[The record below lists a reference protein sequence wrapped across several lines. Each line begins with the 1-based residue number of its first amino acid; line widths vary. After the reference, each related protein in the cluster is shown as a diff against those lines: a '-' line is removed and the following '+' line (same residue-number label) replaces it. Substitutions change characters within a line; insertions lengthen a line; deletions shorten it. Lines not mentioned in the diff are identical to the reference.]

1 MDPPTYDLP
10 AIQKQPKSYHP
21 LSFHVLALLM
31 PFSVLGV
38 LARLGLSALATY
50 SGQSIFSLAYAQAT
64 GCLIMG
70 FCLALKEPFSRYYP
84 PAYIALTTGF
94 CGSLTT
100 FSGWQLDIFKSW
112 LNSSNAPR
120 SALNTVMDGLS
131 KSVFTIS
138 LSLASLFFGMH
149 IATEISPYFRA
160 APPPGRF
167 FRSAA
172 TVLAICIYAATIPA
186 YYLLPRDYRHQATS
200 ALLFSF
206 PGTLT
211 RYLLSTHL
219 NAVVPSFPLGTYAA
233 NSFGTALLGTFHVLQ
248 STGNRPLSSA
258 SCTTLQGLS
267 DGYCGCLTT
276 VSTFV
281 AELSALKTTGHKYRY
296 GLTTFLTGQIILV
309 CIFGA
314 LLWGGNIVKDQTCVF
329 D

>member
-1 MDPPTYDLP
+1 
-10 AIQKQPKSYHP
+10 
-21 LSFHVLALLM
+21 M

-38 LARLGLSALATY
+38 LARLGLTALTTY
-50 SGQSIFSLAYAQAT
+50 SGESIFPLAYSQAT

-70 FCLALKEPFSRYYP
+70 FCLALKEPISTYYA
-84 PAYIALTTGF
+84 PAYTALTTGF

-112 LNSSNAPR
+112 LNANNAPR
-120 SALNTVMDGLS
+120 SVLHDVMDGVC
-131 KSVFTIS
+131 KSIFTIS
-138 LSLASLFFGMH
+138 LSLASLFYGMH
-149 IATEISPYFRA
+149 LAKQVSPYFRA

-167 FRSAA
+167 LRAA
-172 TVLAICIYAATIPA
+172 VTVLAICTYAATIPA
-186 YYLLPRDYRHQATS
+186 YYLLPRDYRHQATA

-219 NAVVPSFPLGTYAA
+219 NSVVASFPLGTYAA

-248 STGNRPLSSA
+248 STANRPLSGA
-258 SCTTLQGLS
+258 SCTILQALA

-276 VSTFV
+276 ISTFA
-281 AELSALKTTGHKYRY
+281 AELAVLKTAAHKYRY
-296 GLTTFLTGQIILV
+296 GFTTWATGQVILV

-314 LLWGGNIVKDQTCVF
+314 LLWGGNIEKDQTCVF

>member
-1 MDPPTYDLP
+1 MDPDPLS
-10 AIQKQPKSYHP
+10 KQPTYHP
-21 LSFHVLALLM
+21 LSFHVLAFLM

-50 SGQSIFSLAYAQAT
+50 SGQSIFPLAYAQAT

-84 PAYIALTTGF
+84 PAYTALTTGF

-112 LNSSNAPR
+112 LNASSAPR
-120 SALNTVMDGLS
+120 SALHDAMDGVC
-131 KSVFTIS
+131 KSIFTIS

-149 IATEISPYFRA
+149 IANEVSPYFRA
-160 APPPGRF
+160 AAPPGKSLRYAVTLL
-167 FRSAA
+167 SVC
-172 TVLAICIYAATIPA
+172 TYAATIPA
-186 YYLLPRDYRHQATS
+186 YYLLPRDYRHQATA

-219 NAVVPSFPLGTYAA
+219 NSVLPAFPLGTYAA

-248 STGNRPLSSA
+248 STANRPLSGA
-258 SCTTLQGLS
+258 SCTILQGLA

-276 VSTFV
+276 VSTFA
-281 AELSALKTTGHKYRY
+281 AELATFKTAGHKYRY
-296 GLTTFLTGQIILV
+296 GLTTWLTGQVILV

-314 LLWGGNIVKDQTCVF
+314 LLWGGNIDKDQTCIF

>member
-1 MDPPTYDLP
+1 MVPIAEAAPRPPK
-10 AIQKQPKSYHP
+10 AFHP
-21 LSFHVLALLM
+21 LSLHVLALLM

-38 LARLGLSALATY
+38 LARLGLTALATY
-50 SGQSIFSLAYAQAT
+50 NGQSIFPLAYSQAT

-70 FCLALKEPFSRYYP
+70 FCLALKEPISRYYP
-84 PAYIALTTGF
+84 PAYTALTTGF

-112 LNSSNAPR
+112 LNVGNAPR
-120 SALNTVMDGLS
+120 SVLHDVMDGVC

-138 LSLASLFFGMH
+138 LSLASL
-149 IATEISPYFRA
+149 IFRD
-160 APPPGRF
+160 G
-167 FRSAA
+167 
-172 TVLAICIYAATIPA
+172 VLALAVCTYAATIPA
-186 YYLLPRDYRHQATS
+186 YFLLPRDYRHQATA

-211 RYLLSTHL
+211 RYVLSINL
-219 NAVVPSFPLGTYAA
+219 NSVVPSFPLGTYAA

-248 STGNRPLSSA
+248 STVHSPLSGA
-258 SCTTLQGLS
+258 SCTMLQALG

-276 VSTFV
+276 VSTFA
-281 AELSALKTTGHKYRY
+281 AELATLKTAAHKYRY
-296 GLTTFLTGQIILV
+296 GLTTWATGQVILV

-314 LLWGGNIVKDQTCVF
+314 LLWGGSIEKGQTCVF